1 MTPRTHL
8 AATLAGLAALF
19 ATAAAAGETLDR
31 VTGNGAMVVATNSGW
46 PPQSFLDDSNE
57 LVGFDVDVAREIA
70 RRLGVEVSF
79 ETPEWAI
86 MTGGHWNGRY
96 DLAVGSVTP
105 TVARAEVID
114 FPAVYYFSPYVFVV
128 HEDSAAQSRDDL
140 NGKVIGVETGTT
152 SEDYVNRRLEIDAP
166 GLAPIEY
173 TLEPG
178 EVRTYAD
185 SMLPFDDLRLGDG
198 VRLDAVIA
206 PEQTAVAAIENGY
219 PLKVIEG
226 DYAFREPLVVVTD
239 KGDAEWNARISGI
252 VEEMKADGTLAELT
266 TKWYGRDYSAD

>member
-1 MTPRTHL
+1 MRHHLRLALSLLGAVL
-8 AATLAGLAALF
+8 AATG
-19 ATAAAAGETLDR
+19 ATAGETLDR
-31 VTGNGAMVVATNSGW
+31 VTENGAMVVATNSGW

-57 LVGFDVDVAREIA
+57 LVGFDIDVAREIA

-105 TVARAEVID
+105 TKARAEVID

-128 HEDSAAQSRDDL
+128 HEDSAADSRDDL
-140 NGKVIGVETGTT
+140 NGKVVGVETGTT

-166 GLAPIEY
+166 GLPPIEY

-206 PEQTAVAAIENGY
+206 PEQTAMAAIENGY

-226 DYAFREPLVVVTD
+226 DTAFREPLVVVTD
-239 KGDAEWNARISGI
+239 KGDAEWNARIGGI

-266 TKWYGRDYSAD
+266 TTWYGRDYSAD

>member
-1 MTPRTHL
+1 MTSPLRL
-8 AATLAGLAALF
+8 AASLAAMLL
-19 ATAAAAGETLDR
+19 ATATHAGETLDR
-31 VTGNGAMVVATNSGW
+31 VTENGAMVVATNSGW
-46 PPQSFLDDSNE
+46 PPQSFLSDENE
-57 LVGFDVDVAREIA
+57 LVGFDIDVAKEIA
-70 RRLGVEVSF
+70 SRLGVEVSF
-79 ETPEWAI
+79 ETPDWAV
-86 MTGGHWNGRY
+86 MTGGHWNGRF

-105 TVARAEVID
+105 TKPRAEVID
-114 FPAVYYFSPYVFVV
+114 FPAVYYYSPYVFVV
-128 HEDSAAQSRDDL
+128 HQDSATDSRDDL

-166 GLAPIEY
+166 GVPPIEY

-198 VRLDAVIA
+198 VRLDVVIA
-206 PEQTAVAAIENGY
+206 PEQTAMNAIQNGY

-239 KGDAEWNARISGI
+239 KGDEEWNARIAEI
-252 VEEMKADGTLAELT
+252 VQSMKDDGTLERLT
-266 TKWYGRDYSAD
+266 TQWYGADYSAD

>member
-1 MTPRTHL
+1 MRTSFSL
-8 AATLAGLAALF
+8 ALTVAAALF
-19 ATAAAAGETLDR
+19 AGAVQAGETLDR

-46 PPQSFLDDSNE
+46 PPQSYLDDSGQ
-57 LVGFDVDVAREIA
+57 LIGFDVDVATEIA
-70 RRLGVEVSF
+70 KRLGLSVSF
-79 ETPEWAI
+79 ETPDWAI
-86 MTGGHWNGRY
+86 MTGGHWAGRY

-105 TVARAEVID
+105 TKARAQVID

-128 HEDSAAQSRDDL
+128 HQDSATDSRDDL
-140 NGKVIGVETGTT
+140 NGKVIGVETATT

-166 GLAPIEY
+166 GVAPIEY

-178 EVRTYAD
+178 EIRTYAD

-206 PEQTAVAAIENGY
+206 PEQTALNAIKNGY

-239 KGDAEWNARISGI
+239 KGDDEWNARIAEI
-252 VEEMKADGTLAELT
+252 VQSMKDDGTLAALT
-266 TKWYGRDYSAD
+266 TKWYGQDYSAD